1 MLKMCSYGFLDKTSQ
16 SQVHKYPHAHHHI
29 TNHWSSSYR
38 LQGKPLAIVL
48 CVYWQA
54 EVNAQ
59 KASNNAQRSVRQLEE
74 TITDFQRQ
82 KLEDIQVSPKQTHA
96 HTCAVFTDVHQGVKR
111 PTNLPPLLCLG
122 RGFS

>member
-1 MLKMCSYGFLDKTSQ
+1 MLKMCSYCFLDKPSQ
-16 SQVHKYPHAHHHI
+16 SQVHKYPHAHYHI

-38 LQGKPLAIVL
+38 LCKVNLCTVL

-82 KLEDIQVSPKQTHA
+82 KLEDIQVSPKHTHMRSI
-96 HTCAVFTDVHQGVKR
+96 HRR
-111 PTNLPPLLCLG
+111 PPG
-122 RGFS
+122 GEASH

>member
-1 MLKMCSYGFLDKTSQ
+1 MLKIYSLTRRLSLRFINILM
-16 SQVHKYPHAHHHI
+16 HI
-29 TNHWSSSYR
+29 ITLLTTGASHTDCKVN
-38 LQGKPLAIVL
+38 LCVLVL

-82 KLEDIQVSPKQTHA
+82 KLEDIQVSPKHTHTRSI
-96 HTCAVFTDVHQGVKR
+96 HSR
-111 PTNLPPLLCLG
+111 PPG
-122 RGFS
+122 GEASQ